1 MKYILT
7 LLARLWCAY
16 RKFVLYAF
24 NFKDKRIIKGWY
36 SYDVQDLREQYDN
49 IHFYSRNHKW
59 FHYEKYYECDNHEL
73 VRRLIIFNYLVLIS
87 YYKHEGFHKELGLQN
102 PTEMKSD
109 KIVNLF
115 NYKNQV
121 YTYHHLFILG
131 DEEEDIR
138 AQKQNYQ

>member
-36 SYDVQDLREQYDN
+36 SYDVQDLKKQYDS
-49 IHFYSRNHKW
+49 IYFYSRNHKW

-138 AQKQNYQ
+138 AKK